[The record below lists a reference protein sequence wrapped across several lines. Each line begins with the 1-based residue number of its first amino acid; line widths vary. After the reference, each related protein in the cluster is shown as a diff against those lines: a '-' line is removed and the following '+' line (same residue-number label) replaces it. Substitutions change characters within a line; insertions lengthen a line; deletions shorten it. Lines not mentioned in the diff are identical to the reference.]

1 MIEKYRGKESFP
13 KGLSQKD
20 INKTKNRLGCLIL
33 ILIGLFLFVA
43 YFPGFLAY
51 RERGHLATAEHCAR
65 TIQKALAAYKE
76 NQANKGYPVEISD
89 WHTFSELAA
98 AKGLNFPGT
107 LSEADIITFHYESID
122 GSEYKLILE
131 IDLPENTSLERF
143 LLVTPNEITQHK
155 NKP

>member
-1 MIEKYRGKESFP
+1 MIEKHAEKQSPRGR
-13 KGLSQKD
+13 SQKD
-20 INKTKNRLGCLIL
+20 INKAKNRLGCLIL

-51 RERGHLATAEHCAR
+51 RERGRLATAEHCAR

-76 NQANKGYPVEISD
+76 NQANRGYPVVISD

-98 AKGLNFPGT
+98 KKGLNLPGT
-107 LSEADIITFHYESID
+107 PSEAEIITFHYESID

-131 IDLPENTSLERF
+131 IDLPENTSLDRF